1 MSHQSDAKAV
11 LDEVQARLGIGLL
24 MESATVDGGLYD
36 VLRPTDLERGHGFFV
51 AIART
56 PRQVTASVHFDP
68 HAGRLFRL
76 MSEADDGSK
85 AAMTSL
91 ADSAHTAGLTAYCI
105 IERSDEVGP
114 SRAGGPW
121 KSLEVEVSA
130 RLPQKLDAITVRR
143 VTADTV
149 SYAFAM
155 PLCLLQVEEILPAS
169 RMSSY
174 PEGAVT
180 RIEVN
185 RYERSPAN
193 RAACLAFHGTK
204 CLGCGFDFGLTYG
217 SIASGYI
224 EVHHVVPVSAMGGSY
239 MINPVTDLVPLCS
252 NCHSV
257 VHRVEPPL
265 SINEL
270 RSVLASSHI

>member
-1 MSHQSDAKAV
+1 M
-11 LDEVQARLGIGLL
+11 LREVQARLGIGLL
-24 MESATVDGGLYD
+24 LETATVDGGLYD
-36 VLRPTDLERGHGFFV
+36 VLRPIDLERGHGFFV

-76 MSEADDGSK
+76 MSEADDASK
-85 AAMTSL
+85 AAMTSM

-105 IERSDEVGP
+105 IEPSDEVAQA
-114 SRAGGPW
+114 RIGGQW

-130 RLPQKLDAITVRR
+130 RLPQKLETAAIRCITV
-143 VTADTV
+143 DTV

-155 PLCLLQVEEILPAS
+155 PLCLLQIEEISPTS
-169 RMSSY
+169 NMTGY

-204 CLGCGFDFGLTYG
+204 CLGCGFDFGLRYG
-217 SIASGYI
+217 SIASGFI
-224 EVHHVVPVSAMGGSY
+224 EVHHAVPISAMGGSY
-239 MINPVTDLVPLCS
+239 IINPVTDLVPLCS

-265 SINEL
+265 SVSEL
-270 RSVLASSHI
+270 RSILASAHI